1 MGVPVASGTLAGS
14 TSGSAASM
22 HREAARS
29 DFTRSVATVRSHN
42 SHNSADVAESNV
54 VVGHDFRDRERK

>member
-1 MGVPVASGTLAGS
+1 
-14 TSGSAASM
+14 M